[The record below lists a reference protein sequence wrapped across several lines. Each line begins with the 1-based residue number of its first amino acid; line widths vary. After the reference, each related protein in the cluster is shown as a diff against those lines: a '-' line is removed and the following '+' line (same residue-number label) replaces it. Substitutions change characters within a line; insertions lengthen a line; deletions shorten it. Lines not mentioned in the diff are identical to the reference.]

1 MKRMQQLAA
10 GEQGAATIE
19 FALLTLFFFLCALV
33 ALDFASYFVQRSQLA
48 AAVSAGSVSAFTNR
62 STVPFQTL
70 PAYIQNAAHLPAQ
83 PQVSMS
89 CNGTANGCSNTGR
102 TCACLSTTGSY
113 ASAACGSTCPAGNTS
128 GSTAGYYLQITAS
141 SQYRAVV
148 LPRGMLN
155 GTPIVQSVTVRLQ

>member
-1 MKRMQQLAA
+1 MSGRQPIAA
-10 GEQGAATIE
+10 DEQGAATIE

-48 AAVSAGSVSAFTNR
+48 AAVSAGSISAFTNR

-70 PAYIQNAAHLPAQ
+70 PAYIQNAAHLSDP
-83 PQVSMS
+83 PQISVS
-89 CNGTANGCSNTGR
+89 CNGTVNGCVNTGR
-102 TCACLSTTGSY
+102 SCACLSTTGSY
-113 ASAACGSTCPAGNTS
+113 VSAACGSSCPAGNTS

-141 SQYRAVV
+141 SRYRAVV

-155 GTPIVQSVTVRLQ
+155 GTPIVQSVAVRLQ